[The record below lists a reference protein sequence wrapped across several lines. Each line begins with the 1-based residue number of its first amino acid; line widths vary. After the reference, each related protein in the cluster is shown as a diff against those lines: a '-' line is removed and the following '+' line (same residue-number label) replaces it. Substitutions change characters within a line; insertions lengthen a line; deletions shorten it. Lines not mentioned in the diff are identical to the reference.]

1 MPESMPTSTS
11 TSTNQP
17 LWAPKNPAATN
28 THRFRQHVNE
38 KRGLKL
44 DSYESLYA
52 WSVTDIEA
60 FWSAVWDY
68 TGTVFSENYTA
79 VLEQGKTMDQIPR
92 WFLGAKFNYAEN
104 VLRSAADNQRT
115 AIHALGEGRALRKI
129 TFAQLHEQVRLCAS
143 AMRRA
148 GVVAGDRVAGYIPNV
163 AEAVVLALSAAS
175 IGAIWSSTSLDFGA
189 TAVLDRFAQIE
200 PKLLFSTDATGYN
213 GKTYSHMEKL
223 SAVAKGLPS
232 AKQVVIIPFGD
243 GQSRDVSSVPNACWW
258 DDFISTAD
266 KSAALQFEQLPFD
279 HPLYILFSSGT
290 TGKPKCLVHS
300 TGGMLLQHRKEHQIS
315 QDLGPEDTLFYYTTT
330 GWMMWNWL
338 VGALSVGSAIVLYE
352 GSPFKPAVGTL
363 WSLVDDLGITAFGT
377 SAKYIQSLED
387 MDYKPKEHHDLS
399 TLKAIYSTASPLKPN
414 SFDFTY
420 NHIKSDVCLSSITG
434 GTDICSLFC
443 GSNMALPVYRGE
455 VQARGLGMAVE
466 SWIGD
471 RQPVLDQSGDL
482 VCTKPFPCMPVYFWG
497 DEGNKRYRSAYFD
510 HYPNVWYHGDFVI
523 IDGATGGVH
532 MLGRSDGT
540 LNPAGVRFGS
550 AELYNIVDTYE
561 EISDSLVVGQK
572 QGVDERVLM
581 FLQMAEGHAFSMD
594 IVKRISAHIRNQL
607 SPRHVPAVIAPVY
620 GGIPYTVNGKKV
632 EIAVKR
638 LVSDLYRVAQ
648 ECGPE
653 AAVKSVKVDEKTTST
668 LANPE
673 SLDQF
678 YNMPELLK

>member
-1 MPESMPTSTS
+1 MTQPET

-17 LWAPKNPAATN
+17 LWVPKNPEATN
-28 THRFRQHVNE
+28 THKFRQYVNG
-38 KRGLKL
+38 KRGLNL
-44 DSYESLYA
+44 DTYEDLYT

-60 FWSAVWDY
+60 FWSDVWDY
-68 TGTVFSENYTA
+68 TGTVYSESYSA
-79 VLEQGKTMDQIPR
+79 VLERGRTMDQIPK
-92 WFLGAKFNYAEN
+92 WFPGAKFNYAEN
-104 VLRSAADNQRT
+104 VLKSVRDSQRT
-115 AIHALGEGRALRKI
+115 AIYSLGERRALKTL
-129 TFAQLHEQVRLCAS
+129 TFAQLYDQVRLCAS
-143 AMRRA
+143 AMRKE
-148 GVVAGDRVAGYIPNV
+148 GVAAGDRVAGYIPNI
-163 AEAVVLALSAAS
+163 AEAVVLALAAAS

-213 GKTYSHMEKL
+213 GKVYSHVDKL
-223 SAVAKGLPS
+223 AAVAKELPS
-232 AKQVVIIPFGD
+232 AKKVVIIPFGD
-243 GQSRDVSSVPNACWW
+243 NESRDVSSVARACWW
-258 DDFISTAD
+258 DAFIAGAD
-266 KSAALQFEQLPFD
+266 ADAALQFEQLPFD

-338 VGALSVGSAIVLYE
+338 VGALSVGCAVVLYE
-352 GSPFKPAVGTL
+352 GSPLKPAVGTL

-387 MDYKPKEHHDLS
+387 MDYKPREHHSLS

-414 SFDFTY
+414 SFDFVY
-420 NHIKSDVCLSSITG
+420 SHIKADLCLSSITG

-443 GSNMALPVYRGE
+443 GANTALPVYRGE
-455 VQARGLGMAVE
+455 VQTRGLGMAVE
-466 SWIGD
+466 CWVGE
-471 RQPVLDQSGDL
+471 RQPVLGQSGDL
-482 VCTKPFPCMPVYFWG
+482 VCVQPFPCMPVYFWG

-523 IDGATGGVH
+523 INEATGGVH

-550 AELYNIVDTYE
+550 AELYNIIDSYPEV
-561 EISDSLVVGQK
+561 SDSLVVGQR

-581 FLQMAEGHAFSMD
+581 FLQMAEGHAFSD
-594 IVKRISAHIRNQL
+594 GIVRRISAHIRSQL
-607 SPRHVPAVIAPVY
+607 SPRHVPAIILPVY

-638 LVSDLYRVAQ
+638 LVSDLYH
-648 ECGPE
+648 
-653 AAVKSVKVDEKTTST
+653 VDEKTTST
-668 LANPE
+668 LANPD
-673 SLDQF
+673 SLEQF
-678 YNMPELLK
+678 YAMPQLLQ